1 MPLEAY
7 ITLAVI
13 IASVTLFATEK
24 YPPDLVA
31 VSAMVVLAL
40 TGVLTPGEAL
50 AGFSNTATVTVAA
63 MFALSAAVLKTGV
76 IEAIAPIVS
85 RHLKNHFTRTTGTM
99 MASVGAVSA
108 FVNNTPVVA
117 TFIPIV
123 STAAR
128 QAKIAPSKVLIP
140 LSFGAIFGGTC
151 TLIGTSTNLLVSG
164 IAEQNG
170 VESFSIF
177 TLTPFG
183 LVIFAAGITYMLLLG
198 NRIVPNRSIGGESQ
212 EDFKAEDFITEIHI
226 PKNSSVAGRT
236 IDEAFSSVLNEDAE
250 GEQIEIVQLLR
261 DDDLVESPDKDFEL
275 REEDR
280 LAVRGDIK
288 RIRKMLDA
296 DDFHISKRLETQ
308 QFKDTENVLLEV
320 MVARN
325 SDLED
330 RTLRD
335 HKFMQRYNANVLAI
349 RRSGKLSRKKIW
361 EIRLKAGDVLLLH
374 TSRRAQQTIREL
386 ESKRIAPFF
395 TISRHVLQPFR
406 KKQFWRVLGII
417 AAVVGAASLQLVPI
431 SIAAITGV
439 CVLALGG
446 ILQPREIYKSIDW
459 GVIFLLAAAL
469 SFGAAMNNSGLT
481 DSLSAVLFAAVGR
494 EYGPVAVVAALYLI
508 TWILTEVMSNNASAA
523 LLAPISISIAAT
535 MGLDPLPFLVTIAFA
550 GSASFSTPVGYQTNT
565 MVYSAGNYR
574 FTDFT
579 RVGLPLN
586 LILWALAILCIP
598 VFYPF

>member
-1 MPLEAY
+1 VEAY
-7 ITLAVI
+7 VTLTVI
-13 IASVTLFATEK
+13 IAAVILFATEK
-24 YPPDLVA
+24 YPPDLIA
-31 VSAMVVLAL
+31 VSAMVLLAL

-85 RHLKNHFTRTTGTM
+85 RHLKNHYTRTTGTM

-128 QAKIAPSKVLIP
+128 EAKIAPSKVLMP

-183 LVIFAAGITYMLLLG
+183 LVIFAAGTTYMLLLG
-198 NRIVPNRSIGGESQ
+198 NRIVPNRSIGEDAE

-226 PKNSSVAGRT
+226 PEHSTAAGKS
-236 IDEAFSSVLNEDAE
+236 IDEAFASVLNDDEE
-250 GEQIEIVQLLR
+250 EIEIVQLLR
-261 DDDLVESPDKDFEL
+261 DDDVVEKPDGNFEL
-275 REEDR
+275 HKEDR

-296 DDFHISKRLETQ
+296 EDFRISKRLETQ

-374 TSRRAQQTIREL
+374 TSRRAQQRIREL

-395 TISRHVLQPFR
+395 TLSQHVLQPFR
-406 KKQFWRVLGII
+406 KQRFWGVLGVI
-417 AAVVGAASLQLVPI
+417 AAVVTAASLQLVPI
-431 SIAAITGV
+431 SIAAITGI

-446 ILQPREIYKSIDW
+446 VLRPREIYKSIDW
-459 GVIFLLAAAL
+459 SVIFLLAAAL

-481 DSLSAVLFAAVGR
+481 DSLSAVLFDSVGR
-494 EYGPVAVVAALYLI
+494 EYGPVAIVAALYLI
-508 TWILTEVMSNNASAA
+508 TWMLTEVMSNNASAA

-586 LILWALAILCIP
+586 LILWGLAILCIP

>member
-1 MPLEAY
+1 
-7 ITLAVI
+7 
-13 IASVTLFATEK
+13 
-24 YPPDLVA
+24 
-31 VSAMVVLAL
+31 MVLLAL

-85 RHLKNHFTRTTGTM
+85 RHLKNHYTRTTGTM

-128 QAKIAPSKVLIP
+128 EAKIAPSKVLMP

-183 LVIFAAGITYMLLLG
+183 LVIFAAGTTYMLLLG
-198 NRIVPNRSIGGESQ
+198 NRIVPNRSIGEDAE

-226 PKNSSVAGRT
+226 PEHSTAAGKS
-236 IDEAFSSVLNEDAE
+236 IDEAFASVLNDDEE
-250 GEQIEIVQLLR
+250 EIEIVQLLR
-261 DDDLVESPDKDFEL
+261 DDDVVENPDGNFEL
-275 REEDR
+275 HKEDR

-296 DDFHISKRLETQ
+296 EDFRISKRLETQ

-374 TSRRAQQTIREL
+374 TSRRAQQRIREL

-395 TISRHVLQPFR
+395 TLSQHVLQPFR
-406 KKQFWRVLGII
+406 KQRFWGVLGVI
-417 AAVVGAASLQLVPI
+417 AAVVTAASLQLVPI
-431 SIAAITGV
+431 SIAAITGI

-446 ILQPREIYKSIDW
+446 VLRPREIYKSIDW
-459 GVIFLLAAAL
+459 SVIFLLAAAL

-481 DSLSAVLFAAVGR
+481 DSLSAVLFDSVGR
-494 EYGPVAVVAALYLI
+494 EYGPVAIVAALYLI
-508 TWILTEVMSNNASAA
+508 TWMLTEVMSNNASAA

-586 LILWALAILCIP
+586 LILWGLAILCIP

>member
-1 MPLEAY
+1 MPVEAY
-7 ITLAVI
+7 VTLTVI
-13 IASVTLFATEK
+13 IAAVILFATEK
-24 YPPDLVA
+24 YPPDLIA
-31 VSAMVVLAL
+31 VSAMVLLAL

-85 RHLKNHFTRTTGTM
+85 RHLKNHYTRTTGTM

-128 QAKIAPSKVLIP
+128 EAKIAPSKVLMP

-183 LVIFAAGITYMLLLG
+183 LVIFAAGTTYMLLLG
-198 NRIVPNRSIGGESQ
+198 NRIVPNRSIGEDAE

-226 PKNSSVAGRT
+226 PEHSTAAGKS
-236 IDEAFSSVLNEDAE
+236 IDEAFASVLNDDEE
-250 GEQIEIVQLLR
+250 EIEIVQLLR
-261 DDDLVESPDKDFEL
+261 DDDVVENPDGNFEL
-275 REEDR
+275 HKEDR

-296 DDFHISKRLETQ
+296 EDFRISKRLETQ

-374 TSRRAQQTIREL
+374 TSRRAQQRIREL

-395 TISRHVLQPFR
+395 TLSQHVLQPFR
-406 KKQFWRVLGII
+406 KQRFWGVLGVI
-417 AAVVGAASLQLVPI
+417 AAVVTAASLQLVPI
-431 SIAAITGV
+431 SIAAITGI

-446 ILQPREIYKSIDW
+446 VLRPREIYKSIDW
-459 GVIFLLAAAL
+459 SVIFLLAAAL

-481 DSLSAVLFAAVGR
+481 DSLSAVLFDSVGR
-494 EYGPVAVVAALYLI
+494 EYGPIAIVAALYLI
-508 TWILTEVMSNNASAA
+508 TWMLTEVMSNNASAA

-586 LILWALAILCIP
+586 LILWGLAILCIP

>member
-1 MPLEAY
+1 MPVEAY
-7 ITLAVI
+7 VTLTVI
-13 IASVTLFATEK
+13 IAAVILFATEK
-24 YPPDLVA
+24 YPPDLIA
-31 VSAMVVLAL
+31 VSAMVLLAL

-85 RHLKNHFTRTTGTM
+85 RHLKNHYTRTTGTM

-128 QAKIAPSKVLIP
+128 EAKIAPSKVLMP

-183 LVIFAAGITYMLLLG
+183 LVIFAAGTTYMLLLG
-198 NRIVPNRSIGGESQ
+198 NRIVPNRSIGEDAE

-226 PKNSSVAGRT
+226 PEHSTAAGKS
-236 IDEAFSSVLNEDAE
+236 IDEAFASVLNDDEE
-250 GEQIEIVQLLR
+250 EIEIVQLLR
-261 DDDLVESPDKDFEL
+261 DDDVVENPDGNFEL
-275 REEDR
+275 HKEDR

-296 DDFHISKRLETQ
+296 EDFRISKRLETQ

-374 TSRRAQQTIREL
+374 TSRRAQQRIREL

-395 TISRHVLQPFR
+395 TLSQHVLQPFR
-406 KKQFWRVLGII
+406 KQRFWGVLGVI
-417 AAVVGAASLQLVPI
+417 AAVVTAASLQLVPI
-431 SIAAITGV
+431 SIAAITGI

-446 ILQPREIYKSIDW
+446 VLRPREIYKSIDW
-459 GVIFLLAAAL
+459 SVIFLLAAAL

-481 DSLSAVLFAAVGR
+481 DSLSAVLFDSVGR
-494 EYGPVAVVAALYLI
+494 EYGPVAIVAALYLI
-508 TWILTEVMSNNASAA
+508 TWMLTEVMSNNASAA

-586 LILWALAILCIP
+586 LILWGLAILCIP

>member
-1 MPLEAY
+1 MPVEAY
-7 ITLAVI
+7 VTLTVI
-13 IASVTLFATEK
+13 IAAVILFATEK
-24 YPPDLVA
+24 YPPDLIA
-31 VSAMVVLAL
+31 VSAMVLLAL

-85 RHLKNHFTRTTGTM
+85 RHLKNHYTRTTGTM

-128 QAKIAPSKVLIP
+128 EAKIAPSKVLMP

-183 LVIFAAGITYMLLLG
+183 LVIFAAGTTYMLLLG
-198 NRIVPNRSIGGESQ
+198 NRIVPNRSIGEDAE

-226 PKNSSVAGRT
+226 PEHSTAAGKS
-236 IDEAFSSVLNEDAE
+236 IDEAFASVLNDDEE
-250 GEQIEIVQLLR
+250 EIEIVQLLR
-261 DDDLVESPDKDFEL
+261 DDDVVEKPDGNFEL
-275 REEDR
+275 HKEDR

-296 DDFHISKRLETQ
+296 EDFRISKRLETQ

-374 TSRRAQQTIREL
+374 TSRRAQQRIREL

-395 TISRHVLQPFR
+395 TLSQHVLQPFR
-406 KKQFWRVLGII
+406 KQRFWGVLGVI
-417 AAVVGAASLQLVPI
+417 AAVVTAASLQLVPI
-431 SIAAITGV
+431 SIAAITGI

-446 ILQPREIYKSIDW
+446 VLRPREIYKSIDW
-459 GVIFLLAAAL
+459 SVIFLLAAAL

-481 DSLSAVLFAAVGR
+481 DSLSAVLFDSVGR
-494 EYGPVAVVAALYLI
+494 EYGPVAIVAALYLI
-508 TWILTEVMSNNASAA
+508 TWMLTEVMSNNASAA

-586 LILWALAILCIP
+586 LILWGLAILCIP

>member
-7 ITLAVI
+7 ITLTVI
-13 IASVTLFATEK
+13 IAAVILFATEK
-24 YPPDLVA
+24 YPPDLIA

-85 RHLKNHFTRTTGTM
+85 RQLKTHYTRTTGTM

-128 QAKIAPSKVLIP
+128 EARIAPSKVLMP

-183 LVIFAAGITYMLLLG
+183 LVIFAAGIAYMLLLG
-198 NRIVPNRSIGGESQ
+198 NRIVPDRSIGEEAE

-226 PKNSSVAGRT
+226 PEHSTAAGKS
-236 IDEAFSSVLNEDAE
+236 IDEAFASVLNDDDEE
-250 GEQIEIVQLLR
+250 IEIVQLLR
-261 DDDLVESPDKDFEL
+261 DDDVVEKPDGDFEL
-275 REEDR
+275 HEDDR

-296 DDFHISKRLETQ
+296 DDFRISKRLETQ

-349 RRSGKLSRKKIW
+349 RRSGKLNRKKIW

-374 TSRRAQQTIREL
+374 TSRRAQQRIREL

-395 TISRHVLQPFR
+395 TISQHDLQPFR
-406 KKQFWRVLGII
+406 KQRFWCVLGVI
-417 AAVVGAASLQLVPI
+417 AAVVTAASLQLVPI
-431 SIAAITGV
+431 SIAAITGI

-446 ILQPREIYKSIDW
+446 VLRPREIYKSIDW
-459 GVIFLLAAAL
+459 SVIFLLAAAL

-481 DSLSAVLFAAVGR
+481 DSLSAVLFDSVGR
-494 EYGPVAVVAALYLI
+494 EYGPVAIVAALYLV
-508 TWILTEVMSNNASAA
+508 TWMLTEVMSNNASAA
-523 LLAPISISIAAT
+523 LLAPISISIAAK

-586 LILWALAILCIP
+586 LMLWGLATLCIP
-598 VFYPF
+598 VLYPF

>member
-7 ITLAVI
+7 ITLTVI
-13 IASVTLFATEK
+13 IAAVILFATEK
-24 YPPDLVA
+24 YPPDLIA
-31 VSAMVVLAL
+31 VSAMVLLAL

-85 RHLKNHFTRTTGTM
+85 RHLKNHYTRTTGTM

-128 QAKIAPSKVLIP
+128 EAKIAPSKVLMP

-183 LVIFAAGITYMLLLG
+183 LVIFAAGTTYMLLLG
-198 NRIVPNRSIGGESQ
+198 NRIVPNRSIGEDAE

-226 PKNSSVAGRT
+226 PEHSTAAGKS
-236 IDEAFSSVLNEDAE
+236 IDEAFASVLNDDEE
-250 GEQIEIVQLLR
+250 EIEIVQLLR
-261 DDDLVESPDKDFEL
+261 DDDVVEKPDGNFEL
-275 REEDR
+275 HKEDR

-296 DDFHISKRLETQ
+296 EDFRISKRLETQ

-374 TSRRAQQTIREL
+374 TSRRAQQRIREL

-395 TISRHVLQPFR
+395 TLSQHVLQPFR
-406 KKQFWRVLGII
+406 KQRFWGVLGVI
-417 AAVVGAASLQLVPI
+417 AAVVTAASLQLVPI
-431 SIAAITGV
+431 SIAAITGI

-446 ILQPREIYKSIDW
+446 VLRPREIYKSIDW
-459 GVIFLLAAAL
+459 SVIFLLAAAL

-481 DSLSAVLFAAVGR
+481 DSLSAVLFDSVGR
-494 EYGPVAVVAALYLI
+494 EYGPVAIVAALYLI
-508 TWILTEVMSNNASAA
+508 TWMLTEVMSNNASAA

-586 LILWALAILCIP
+586 LILWGLAILCIP